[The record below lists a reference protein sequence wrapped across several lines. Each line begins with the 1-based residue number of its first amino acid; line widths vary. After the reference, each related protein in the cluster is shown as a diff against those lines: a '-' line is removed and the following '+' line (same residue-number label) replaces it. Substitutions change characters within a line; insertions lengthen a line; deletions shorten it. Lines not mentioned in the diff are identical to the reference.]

1 MSVHPKK
8 LSRELLWRHRD
19 LRRQEFSNWI
29 YDRKNGIS
37 ATVNPRNVYSNHLE
51 LWTAICHAGPPVWYR
66 GAFGKCW
73 DSRRGREGGRE
84 GARKKL
90 KDADFLFLP
99 RCLFLLPAQP
109 ARLFKCISQF
119 SHKPIRQVWTICCDD
134 FIRRESGLCAV
145 WCSLNE
151 S

>member
-84 GARKKL
+84 HGKSWKMQIFYFCLAVSSFSLHSLLVSLSASLSSVINQSDKFGPFVAMTLYVGKAGCVL
-90 KDADFLFLP
+90 YDAL
-99 RCLFLLPAQP
+99 
-109 ARLFKCISQF
+109 
-119 SHKPIRQVWTICCDD
+119 
-134 FIRRESGLCAV
+134 
-145 WCSLNE
+145 
-151 S
+151 